1 VNFWGIINLKLLLD
15 VLFAIGFGLLLFSRV
30 KEQRTL
36 WLLRGYLFLVSTAWF
51 IQRYADLPLT
61 SKLIDAVVLACSLSL
76 AILWQGE
83 LRRLMELLGTGRLA
97 VLLGNP
103 PKEFRATSTTITQ
116 LVDTAG
122 KLSQN
127 RRGALIV
134 VDLGSDLR
142 PEDFL
147 YSGTNIE
154 AQLST
159 DLLINLFATD
169 TPLHD
174 GAVLVKGNKII
185 SAGVILPLSRQ
196 GISRYGTRH
205 LAALGI
211 TERFDRCI
219 CIVVSE
225 ETGTLSLANQGKL
238 ERPITSSRLQELLVN
253 LIGNQ
258 NSIGTNKSSLAIK
271 KLVKEVFQKVGI
283 EESRLDSFPHQF
295 SGGMRQRVSIAM
307 ALALKPKLLIAD
319 EPTTSLDTIT
329 SFEIMQEIIHLCNE
343 FDTTLILI
351 SHDINLAAKWCKKVA
366 IIEKGSIVEKGNVS
380 DLSCKT
386 AVHHRKVANH
396 Y

>member
-1 VNFWGIINLKLLLD
+1 MNFWGYINFKVVLD
-15 VLFAIGFGLLLFSRV
+15 VLFAVGFGLLFFARV
-30 KEQRTL
+30 KEKRTL
-36 WLLRGYLFLVSTAWF
+36 WLLRGYLFLVSLAWF
-51 IQRYADLPLT
+51 VQRYANLPLT

-83 LRRLMELLGTGRLA
+83 LRRLMELLGTGRLT

-103 PKEFRATSTTITQ
+103 PKEFRANGNSVNQI
-116 LVDTAG
+116 VEAAG

-147 YSGTNIE
+147 YSGINIE

-174 GAVLVKGNKII
+174 GAVLVKGDKII

-238 ERPITSSRLQELLVN
+238 ERPITSSRLQELLN
-253 LIGNQ
+253 DFIGN
-258 NSIGTNKSSLAIK
+258 IKTPVVAKSSAN
-271 KLVKEVFQKVGI
+271 
-283 EESRLDSFPHQF
+283 R
-295 SGGMRQRVSIAM
+295 
-307 ALALKPKLLIAD
+307 
-319 EPTTSLDTIT
+319 
-329 SFEIMQEIIHLCNE
+329 
-343 FDTTLILI
+343 
-351 SHDINLAAKWCKKVA
+351 
-366 IIEKGSIVEKGNVS
+366 NVS
-380 DLSCKT
+380 SPKKNTTDIIPNIAIDKSL
-386 AVHHRKVANH
+386 RKSD
-396 Y
+396 

>member
-1 VNFWGIINLKLLLD
+1 MSFWGFLNLKLLLD
-15 VLFAIGFGLLLFSRV
+15 VFFAAGFGMLLFSRV

-36 WLLRGYLFLVSTAWF
+36 WLLRGYLFLVSLAWF
-51 IQRYADLPLT
+51 VQRFASLPLT
-61 SKLIDAVVLACSLSL
+61 SKLIDALVIACSLSL

-83 LRRLMELLGTGRLA
+83 LRRLMELLGTGRLT

-103 PKEFRATSTTITQ
+103 PKEFRANSNAVNQ
-116 LVDTAG
+116 LVDAAG

-127 RRGALIV
+127 RRGALMV

-147 YSGTNIE
+147 YSGIKID
-154 AQLST
+154 ALLST

-174 GAVLVKGNKII
+174 GAILVKGNKII

-238 ERPITSSRLQELLVN
+238 ERPITSSRLQELLN
-253 LIGNQ
+253 DFIGGLTNQ
-258 NSIGTNKSSLAIK
+258 TISKSSTNRNVSMPKKETIDIISSIGVDKS
-271 KLVKEVFQKVGI
+271 VK
-283 EESRLDSFPHQF
+283 
-295 SGGMRQRVSIAM
+295 
-307 ALALKPKLLIAD
+307 
-319 EPTTSLDTIT
+319 
-329 SFEIMQEIIHLCNE
+329 N
-343 FDTTLILI
+343 
-351 SHDINLAAKWCKKVA
+351 
-366 IIEKGSIVEKGNVS
+366 S
-380 DLSCKT
+380 D
-386 AVHHRKVANH
+386 
-396 Y
+396 

>member
-1 VNFWGIINLKLLLD
+1 MNFWGLINLKLLLD
-15 VLFAIGFGLLLFSRV
+15 VLFAVGFGLLLFSRV

-51 IQRYADLPLT
+51 IQRYAYLPLT
-61 SKLIDAVVLACSLSL
+61 SKLMDALVLACSLSL

-258 NSIGTNKSSLAIK
+258 NSLGTSKSANSKTTL
-271 KLVKEVFQKVGI
+271 
-283 EESRLDSFPHQF
+283 S
-295 SGGMRQRVSIAM
+295 
-307 ALALKPKLLIAD
+307 PKTNASD
-319 EPTTSLDTIT
+319 NIT
-329 SFEIMQEIIHLCNE
+329 SNINE
-343 FDTTLILI
+343 KESNTSENFTKIKD
-351 SHDINLAAKWCKKVA
+351 
-366 IIEKGSIVEKGNVS
+366 
-380 DLSCKT
+380 
-386 AVHHRKVANH
+386 
-396 Y
+396 

>member
-1 VNFWGIINLKLLLD
+1 MNFWGLINFKIVLD
-15 VLFAIGFGLLLFSRV
+15 VLFASGFGLLLFSRV
-30 KEQRTL
+30 KEKRTL
-36 WLLRGYLFLVSTAWF
+36 WLLRGYLFLVSLAWF
-51 IQRYADLPLT
+51 IQRYANLPLT
-61 SKLIDAVVLACSLSL
+61 TKLLDAVVLACSLSL

-103 PKEFRATSTTITQ
+103 SKEFRANATTVNQI
-116 LVDTAG
+116 VDAAG

-134 VDLGSDLR
+134 VDFGSDLR

-147 YSGTNIE
+147 YSGINIE

-159 DLLINLFATD
+159 ELLINLFATD

-211 TERFDRCI
+211 SERFDRCI
-219 CIVVSE
+219 TIVVSE

-238 ERPITSSRLQELLVN
+238 ERPITSSRLQELLIDF
-253 LIGNQ
+253 IGNPNNQ
-258 NSIGTNKSSLAIK
+258 FNSKSSTNRNVTSPKNLTSDTIPNIAIDKPIK
-271 KLVKEVFQKVGI
+271 K
-283 EESRLDSFPHQF
+283 
-295 SGGMRQRVSIAM
+295 
-307 ALALKPKLLIAD
+307 
-319 EPTTSLDTIT
+319 
-329 SFEIMQEIIHLCNE
+329 
-343 FDTTLILI
+343 
-351 SHDINLAAKWCKKVA
+351 
-366 IIEKGSIVEKGNVS
+366 S
-380 DLSCKT
+380 D
-386 AVHHRKVANH
+386 
-396 Y
+396 

>member
-1 VNFWGIINLKLLLD
+1 MNFWGIINLKLLLD
-15 VLFAIGFGLLLFSRV
+15 VLFALGFGLLLFSRV

-36 WLLRGYLFLVSTAWF
+36 WLLRGYLFLVSSAWF

-103 PKEFRATSTTITQ
+103 PKEFRATSTTISQ

-147 YSGTNIE
+147 YSGTNIQ

-258 NSIGTNKSSLAIK
+258 NSHGQSKSTLNKNTLSQNISSSDNITNRINGKESGKS
-271 KLVKEVFQKVGI
+271 
-283 EESRLDSFPHQF
+283 ESF
-295 SGGMRQRVSIAM
+295 SNM
-307 ALALKPKLLIAD
+307 KD
-319 EPTTSLDTIT
+319 
-329 SFEIMQEIIHLCNE
+329 
-343 FDTTLILI
+343 
-351 SHDINLAAKWCKKVA
+351 
-366 IIEKGSIVEKGNVS
+366 
-380 DLSCKT
+380 
-386 AVHHRKVANH
+386 
-396 Y
+396 

>member
-1 VNFWGIINLKLLLD
+1 MNFWGFINLKFLLD
-15 VLFAIGFGLLLFSRV
+15 VLFASGFGLLLFSRV

-36 WLLRGYLFLVSTAWF
+36 WLLRGYLFLVSFAWF
-51 IQRYADLPLT
+51 IQRYAYLPLT
-61 SKLIDAVVLACSLSL
+61 SKLIDALVLACSLSL

-83 LRRLMELLGTGRLA
+83 LRRLMELLGTGRLT

-103 PKEFRATSTTITQ
+103 PKEFRATTTTVNQ
-116 LVDTAG
+116 LVDAAG

-127 RRGALIV
+127 RKGALIV

-147 YSGTNIE
+147 YSGINIQ

-205 LAALGI
+205 LAAMGI

-238 ERPITSSRLQELLVN
+238 ERPITSSRLQELLIK

-258 NSIGTNKSSLAIK
+258 NPLSNSKPSSNKSTLSQNIN
-271 KLVKEVFQKVGI
+271 
-283 EESRLDSFPHQF
+283 
-295 SGGMRQRVSIAM
+295 
-307 ALALKPKLLIAD
+307 
-319 EPTTSLDTIT
+319 TNDTIT
-329 SFEIMQEIIHLCNE
+329 IEN
-343 FDTTLILI
+343 
-351 SHDINLAAKWCKKVA
+351 DINKQ
-366 IIEKGSIVEKGNVS
+366 
-380 DLSCKT
+380 D
-386 AVHHRKVANH
+386 
-396 Y
+396 

>member
-1 VNFWGIINLKLLLD
+1 MNFWGFINLKLLLD
-15 VLFAIGFGLLLFSRV
+15 VLFAAGFGLLLFSRV

-36 WLLRGYLFLVSTAWF
+36 WLLRGYLFLVSFAWF
-51 IQRYADLPLT
+51 IQRYSYLPLT

-103 PKEFRATSTTITQ
+103 PKEFRAASTTVNQ
-116 LVDTAG
+116 LVEASG

-127 RRGALIV
+127 RKGALVV

-147 YSGTNIE
+147 YSGINIE

-238 ERPITSSRLQELLVN
+238 ERPITSSRLQELLIELV
-253 LIGNQ
+253 GNQ
-258 NSIGTNKSSLAIK
+258 NPIGNSKLSTNKTSSSQMINTN
-271 KLVKEVFQKVGI
+271 
-283 EESRLDSFPHQF
+283 DN
-295 SGGMRQRVSIAM
+295 IA
-307 ALALKPKLLIAD
+307 
-319 EPTTSLDTIT
+319 
-329 SFEIMQEIIHLCNE
+329 
-343 FDTTLILI
+343 
-351 SHDINLAAKWCKKVA
+351 
-366 IIEKGSIVEKGNVS
+366 IEKDSNKPDS
-380 DLSCKT
+380 LSKI
-386 AVHHRKVANH
+386 KD
-396 Y
+396 

>member
-1 VNFWGIINLKLLLD
+1 MNFWGIINLKFLLD
-15 VLFAIGFGLLLFSRV
+15 VLFAVGFGLLLFSRV

-36 WLLRGYLFLVSTAWF
+36 WLLRGYLFLVSSAWF
-51 IQRYADLPLT
+51 IQRYASLPLT

-103 PKEFRATSTTITQ
+103 QKEFRAASTTITQ

-238 ERPITSSRLQELLVN
+238 ERPITSSRLQELLID

-258 NSIGTNKSSLAIK
+258 NSKVTSKSSLSKSGSFHKTNPNDNI
-271 KLVKEVFQKVGI
+271 VNNI
-283 EESRLDSFPHQF
+283 DESGPNK
-295 SGGMRQRVSIAM
+295 A
-307 ALALKPKLLIAD
+307 
-319 EPTTSLDTIT
+319 ESLTNIQD
-329 SFEIMQEIIHLCNE
+329 
-343 FDTTLILI
+343 
-351 SHDINLAAKWCKKVA
+351 
-366 IIEKGSIVEKGNVS
+366 
-380 DLSCKT
+380 
-386 AVHHRKVANH
+386 
-396 Y
+396 

>member
-1 VNFWGIINLKLLLD
+1 MNFWGFINLKLLLD

-36 WLLRGYLFLVSTAWF
+36 WLLRGYLFLVSFAWF
-51 IQRYADLPLT
+51 IQRYAYLPLT

-103 PKEFRATSTTITQ
+103 PKEFRARSTTVNQ
-116 LVDTAG
+116 LVDAAG

-127 RRGALIV
+127 RKGALIV

-147 YSGTNIE
+147 YSGINIE

-238 ERPITSSRLQELLVN
+238 ERPITSSRLQELLIK
-253 LIGNQ
+253 LGDNQ
-258 NSIGTNKSSLAIK
+258 SQLGITKSSSNKTNSYQKIK
-271 KLVKEVFQKVGI
+271 
-283 EESRLDSFPHQF
+283 
-295 SGGMRQRVSIAM
+295 AN
-307 ALALKPKLLIAD
+307 
-319 EPTTSLDTIT
+319 DTIKI
-329 SFEIMQEIIHLCNE
+329 ENKL
-343 FDTTLILI
+343 
-351 SHDINLAAKWCKKVA
+351 DIQNT
-366 IIEKGSIVEKGNVS
+366 IQ
-380 DLSCKT
+380 D
-386 AVHHRKVANH
+386 
-396 Y
+396 

>member
-1 VNFWGIINLKLLLD
+1 MNFWGFINLKVVFD
-15 VLFAIGFGLLLFSRV
+15 VLFAAGFGLLFFARV
-30 KEQRTL
+30 REKRTF
-36 WLLRGYLFLVSTAWF
+36 WLLRGYLFLVSLAWF
-51 IQRYADLPLT
+51 VQRYANLPLT

-83 LRRLMELLGTGRLA
+83 LRRLMELLGTGRLT

-103 PKEFRATSTTITQ
+103 PKEFRANSNSVNQ
-116 LVDTAG
+116 LVEAAG

-127 RRGALIV
+127 RRGALMV

-147 YSGTNIE
+147 YSGINIE

-174 GAVLVKGNKII
+174 GAVLVKGDKII

-238 ERPITSSRLQELLVN
+238 ERPITSSRLQELLN
-253 LIGNQ
+253 EFIGNI
-258 NSIGTNKSSLAIK
+258 NTSVVAKSSAN
-271 KLVKEVFQKVGI
+271 
-283 EESRLDSFPHQF
+283 R
-295 SGGMRQRVSIAM
+295 
-307 ALALKPKLLIAD
+307 
-319 EPTTSLDTIT
+319 
-329 SFEIMQEIIHLCNE
+329 
-343 FDTTLILI
+343 
-351 SHDINLAAKWCKKVA
+351 
-366 IIEKGSIVEKGNVS
+366 NVS
-380 DLSCKT
+380 SPKKSTIDIIPNIAIDKSLRNSD
-386 AVHHRKVANH
+386 R
-396 Y
+396 

>member
-1 VNFWGIINLKLLLD
+1 MISWGFINLKLLLD
-15 VLFAIGFGLLLFSRV
+15 VLFAAGFGLLLFSRV

-36 WLLRGYLFLVSTAWF
+36 WLLRGYIFLVSLAWF
-51 IQRYADLPLT
+51 IQRYANLPLT
-61 SKLIDAVVLACSLSL
+61 TKLIDAVVLACSLSL

-83 LRRLMELLGTGRLA
+83 LRRLMELLGTGRLT
-97 VLLGNP
+97 VILGNQ
-103 PKEFRATSTTITQ
+103 PKEFRANSNTINQ
-116 LVDTAG
+116 LVDAAG

-147 YSGTNIE
+147 YAGINIE
-154 AQLST
+154 AQLSN

-225 ETGTLSLANQGKL
+225 ETGTLSLSNQGKL
-238 ERPITSSRLQELLVN
+238 ERPITSSRLQELLSE
-253 LIGNQ
+253 LIGGSNTQSISKPSKNKNVSSSNQ
-258 NSIGTNKSSLAIK
+258 NIPDIISNINIDQNT
-271 KLVKEVFQKVGI
+271 KE
-283 EESRLDSFPHQF
+283 LD
-295 SGGMRQRVSIAM
+295 
-307 ALALKPKLLIAD
+307 
-319 EPTTSLDTIT
+319 
-329 SFEIMQEIIHLCNE
+329 
-343 FDTTLILI
+343 
-351 SHDINLAAKWCKKVA
+351 
-366 IIEKGSIVEKGNVS
+366 
-380 DLSCKT
+380 
-386 AVHHRKVANH
+386 
-396 Y
+396 

>member
-1 VNFWGIINLKLLLD
+1 MNFWGFINLKFLLD
-15 VLFAIGFGLLLFSRV
+15 VLFAAGFGLLLFSRV

-36 WLLRGYLFLVSTAWF
+36 WLLRGYLFLVSFAWF
-51 IQRYADLPLT
+51 IQRYAYLPLT

-83 LRRLMELLGTGRLA
+83 LRRLLELLGTGRLT

-103 PKEFRATSTTITQ
+103 PKEFRASSTTVNQ
-116 LVDTAG
+116 LVDAAG

-127 RRGALIV
+127 RKGALVV

-147 YSGTNIE
+147 YSGINIE

-238 ERPITSSRLQELLVN
+238 ERPITSSRLQELLIKLV
-253 LIGNQ
+253 GNQ
-258 NSIGTNKSSLAIK
+258 NSLGTAKSSTNKTNMSQKINANDNITFENDSNKPDNLSNIK
-271 KLVKEVFQKVGI
+271 
-283 EESRLDSFPHQF
+283 D
-295 SGGMRQRVSIAM
+295 
-307 ALALKPKLLIAD
+307 
-319 EPTTSLDTIT
+319 
-329 SFEIMQEIIHLCNE
+329 
-343 FDTTLILI
+343 
-351 SHDINLAAKWCKKVA
+351 
-366 IIEKGSIVEKGNVS
+366 
-380 DLSCKT
+380 
-386 AVHHRKVANH
+386 
-396 Y
+396 